1 MRRSYISPEF
11 DNVEVNGTLNT
22 VDSSSFFGTNL
33 LKIEDQIIIDDVDII
48 WYQLPTKEQ
57 TDLSVESTLTAK
69 YYSSSNDKKANHI
82 IYKDI
87 NQSLSQE
94 KSNTRWIIDINFET
108 ILKNYIFSE
117 IKRSRSLNGLK
128 NNMTVFNDVDI
139 FIMDYLSNNI
149 INKYDINEVELF
161 ISYKNLILDSSL
173 KSNNNW
179 NQNISKSNKLA
190 NFESIQQDSNIK
202 ISFNQKDSE
211 KFSFDYYFNIIF
223 NKK

>member
-22 VDSSSFFGTNL
+22 FDSSSFFGTNL
-33 LKIEDQIIIDDVDII
+33 LKIEDKIIIDDIDII

-94 KSNTRWIIDINFET
+94 KSNTRWVIDIDFET

-117 IKRSRSLNGLK
+117 IKRSRCLNGLK

-161 ISYKNLILDSSL
+161 ISYKNLIQDSSL

-179 NQNISKSNKLA
+179 NQNISKSNKLTS
-190 NFESIQQDSNIK
+190 FESIQQDSNIK